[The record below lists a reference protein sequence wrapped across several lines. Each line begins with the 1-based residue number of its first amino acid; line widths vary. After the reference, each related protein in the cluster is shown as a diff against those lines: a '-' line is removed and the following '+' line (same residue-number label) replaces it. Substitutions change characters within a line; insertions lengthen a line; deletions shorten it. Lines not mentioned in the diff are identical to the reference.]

1 MHAMTST
8 VVYIFPLCSPEYH
21 DYALRFLESYHA
33 FPPRMVHETVVVL
46 NGGKATAEIR
56 CLFSSLP
63 NLRFLVRDN
72 SGKDIGGFI
81 AAAKTLTADLMV
93 CFGSHGYFWRE
104 GWLRR
109 MVEAREKHGPGL
121 YGSSASYEVLP
132 HLNTV
137 GFWVDPPLLA
147 SYPWPVI
154 TDDDRYNFENQRT
167 QDNRQF
173 WKLVYRQ
180 GKPVLLVTWDGEY
193 QWWDW
198 RTPPEIFRRGG
209 QTAMLAWWKQTDVW
223 RDCSP
228 QEKARFRVDTDILR
242 DRRFNL
248 RQRTFS

>member
-1 MHAMTST
+1 MTAT
-8 VVYIFPLCSPEYH
+8 VVYVYAVAAGGQYH

-198 RTPPEIFRRGG
+198 RSPPEIFRRGG